1 MEQPIVPGLDAPDAG
16 EALIGFGLATAVR
29 DAAIALVIML
39 GLLYLFPVLGLD
51 ISALWTGCQL
61 PDAAP

>member
-1 MEQPIVPGLDAPDAG
+1 MKQPIAPGLDAPDAG

-29 DAAIALVIML
+29 DAAIALGIML

-51 ISALWTGCQL
+51 ISALWAGCHL
-61 PDAAP
+61 PGAVP